1 MSHLMCYPTTA
12 LKRRLSLLLL
22 FALSASTTLA
32 KPPANNITLIHEIQG
47 SGTRSPM
54 IYSNVTV
61 EAIVVGD
68 FQGRRA
74 LKGFFIQEEDTDVD
88 NRSATSEGLFVYDP
102 NGRTSVN
109 VGDLVRVTGQVK
121 EYYGLTELSK
131 VSVTVL
137 SRNNP
142 LPAAVNIYLPLASR
156 HALEQY
162 EGMRVY
168 LPQQLTVTENHNLGR
183 YGEVW
188 LSSGGR
194 LMAPTHVALPGADAK
209 AVRAANALNRIL
221 IDDGRFVQNPDPII
235 YPAPKLTASNSLRSG
250 DTVTGVTGVLSYA
263 YRHYRVEPTTTPN
276 FVASNPRT
284 RQPVDVGGRLKVA
297 VFNVLN
303 YFNGNGMGSG
313 FPTSRGA
320 DTYKEFQRQ
329 RDKLISAITTM
340 GADIIGLME
349 LENDGYSN
357 TSAIQDLVNGL
368 NVAAPSG
375 TSYAF
380 IDPRL
385 SKIGTDKIAVGLIYR
400 VETVIAVGSATLLD
414 SSVDGRYNDRKN
426 RPTLAQTFEE
436 RATSGRL
443 TVAVIHLKSK
453 GSRCNRIGDP
463 DIGDGQGNCNLTRT
477 RAAQAIVDW
486 LATDPTN
493 SGDADFLIIGDLN
506 AYAMEEP
513 ITVIK
518 NGGYTD
524 LIDYFLGASSSYSYV
539 YNGEAGYLDYAL
551 ASGNL
556 LSQVTGITVWHINAD
571 EPRVLDYNMESKSA
585 NQLSNLYNAEPY
597 RASDHDP
604 LIVFIQI

>member
-1 MSHLMCYPTTA
+1 
-12 LKRRLSLLLL
+12 
-22 FALSASTTLA
+22 
-32 KPPANNITLIHEIQG
+32 
-47 SGTRSPM
+47 
-54 IYSNVTV
+54 
-61 EAIVVGD
+61 
-68 FQGRRA
+68 
-74 LKGFFIQEEDTDVD
+74 
-88 NRSATSEGLFVYDP
+88 
-102 NGRTSVN
+102 
-109 VGDLVRVTGQVK
+109 
-121 EYYGLTELSK
+121 
-131 VSVTVL
+131 
-137 SRNNP
+137 
-142 LPAAVNIYLPLASR
+142 
-156 HALEQY
+156 
-162 EGMRVY
+162 
-168 LPQQLTVTENHNLGR
+168 
-183 YGEVW
+183 
-188 LSSGGR
+188 
-194 LMAPTHVALPGADAK
+194 VAL
-209 AVRAANALNRIL
+209 I
-221 IDDGRFVQNPDPII
+221 
-235 YPAPKLTASNSLRSG
+235 
-250 DTVTGVTGVLSYA
+250 
-263 YRHYRVEPTTTPN
+263 
-276 FVASNPRT
+276 
-284 RQPVDVGGRLKVA
+284 
-297 VFNVLN
+297 
-303 YFNGNGMGSG
+303 
-313 FPTSRGA
+313 
-320 DTYKEFQRQ
+320 
-329 RDKLISAITTM
+329 

-556 LSQVTGITVWHINAD
+556 LSPWN
-571 EPRVLDYNMESKSA
+571 
-585 NQLSNLYNAEPY
+585 LSLPTN
-597 RASDHDP
+597 
-604 LIVFIQI
+604 